1 MKEELRP
8 GHGAHITKSQELLR
22 IGLDY
27 ATLPVL
33 RREIIN
39 KENLKKADDM
49 INSGRGIVIIA
60 NHFSKREPVEFF
72 SVAFASKTM
81 RKTKIVYPVALHQ
94 KTPINPVGRILGAEP
109 YYVVTDQSIES
120 AEKKWLKN
128 PSRNIT
134 IPKATAG
141 VPEFTQAAINN
152 MREGGIT
159 IMFPQGTRESQL
171 YPPITNPAMLNI
183 FLNAKRK
190 HIPFGVLVV
199 GIDAAGI
206 TDYNKSKKFNIGK
219 KYTYSIGETYTDEEF
234 IEKAGGIRNV
244 DQFALSEIEK
254 LVSPLYAGKGKTT
267 RDEVL

>member
-1 MKEELRP
+1 MKEELRQA
-8 GHGAHITKSQELLR
+8 HNAHISKPQELLR
-22 IGLDY
+22 LGLDY
-27 ATLPVL
+27 ATQPVM
-33 RREIIN
+33 RREIVN

-94 KTPINPVGRILGAEP
+94 KTLINPVGKVLGADP

-120 AEKKWLKN
+120 AERKWVKN
-128 PSRNIT
+128 PSKNIT

-141 VPEFTQAAINN
+141 VPEFTQAALEN
-152 MREGGIT
+152 MRNGGIT
-159 IMFPQGTRESQL
+159 IMFPQGTREPQL
-171 YPPITNPAMLNI
+171 HSPVTNPAMLNI

-206 TDYNKSKKFNIGK
+206 TDYRKEKKFNIGK
-219 KYTYSIGETYTDEEF
+219 KYTYTIGETYTDEEF
-234 IEKAGGIRNV
+234 IEKAGGLRNV

-254 LVSPLYAGKGKTT
+254 LVSPLYAGRGNST
-267 RDEVL
+267 RGLDL